1 MWRETM
7 RPVQEQRETTKCQAN
22 ELFANLQLAEGP
34 SMVLTNLKKSPSIQL
49 ANLQLGD
56 EDDEVLPL
64 VVCVKPSW

>member
-1 MWRETM
+1 
-7 RPVQEQRETTKCQAN
+7 
-22 ELFANLQLAEGP
+22 
-34 SMVLTNLKKSPSIQL
+34 MVLTNLKKSPSIQL